1 MVLKQQSNSLQ
12 EGPPAVIPSDANG
25 AGWSKGGCTQD
36 TEESHRALL
45 PGRALSPGW
54 LTAPCGELLRAPRQV
69 KGKGSCLRDGSA
81 PARTAGLALRRV
93 LAPGLGQARVA
104 RSTLENR
111 PFRSRWW
118 LVLSLGCFAFLKLSR
133 QEGQ

>member
-12 EGPPAVIPSDANG
+12 EGPPRCNPFRRERRRLEQGRLHPGHGGKPPG
-25 AGWSKGGCTQD
+25 AAARPC
-36 TEESHRALL
+36 
-45 PGRALSPGW
+45 LSPGW
-54 LTAPCGELLRAPRQV
+54 LTAPCGELLHAPRQV